1 MTQEAIATH
10 TAPSAPA
17 KRTLASIVTEML
29 DALEESGG
37 EVSAA
42 LDEMSAELT
51 EKAQAYAAVLRQMQA
66 EQKAFED
73 LAATYKAKAEAR
85 EQTIVGLRFR
95 MDHALKACGL
105 EKLKTPTAS
114 WYYQSSK
121 RVEIQD
127 ETGFL
132 EFADDRFVETK
143 RYPNK
148 TAIKK
153 ALEAGEQVEGAALA
167 ESKHLRVR

>member
-1 MTQEAIATH
+1 MTQEAIATN
-10 TAPSAPA
+10 TSGAPA

-29 DALEESGG
+29 DALDESGG

-42 LDEMSAELT
+42 LDEISAELT
-51 EKAQAYAAVLRQMQA
+51 EKASAYAIVLRQLQA

-73 LAATYKAKAEAR
+73 LAASYKQKAEAR
-85 EQTIVGLRFR
+85 EQTITGLRFR
-95 MDHALKACGL
+95 MDHALKTCNMD
-105 EKLKTPTAS
+105 KLKTPVAV